1 MDTSI
6 SGTISGMISGV
17 QRYRFRICK
26 IFRTEKPLLQYLAEP
41 LCQKALDEPPQ
52 GQDGQ
57 NFYNCMVGAFLIIAG
72 LGLIGN
78 GLAVTRHA
86 HHKVFSGIVFY
97 ILIRHAKL
105 RKPTNI
111 YLFNLAFADFIL
123 LLVSPFI
130 SLMHLQRRWDY
141 GKSVHPLSI
150 RKHRKTPGKR
160 VLSWVTYF

>member
-1 MDTSI
+1 
-6 SGTISGMISGV
+6 
-17 QRYRFRICK
+17 
-26 IFRTEKPLLQYLAEP
+26 
-41 LCQKALDEPPQ
+41 
-52 GQDGQ
+52 
-57 NFYNCMVGAFLIIAG
+57 MVGAFLIIAG

-150 RKHRKTPGKR
+150 RKHRPCPEKR
-160 VLSWVTYF
+160 VLSWVTFFERGYFRIRPSCGYIRRAYQRDVAVLLESTPPGTRVVRPEFGLR